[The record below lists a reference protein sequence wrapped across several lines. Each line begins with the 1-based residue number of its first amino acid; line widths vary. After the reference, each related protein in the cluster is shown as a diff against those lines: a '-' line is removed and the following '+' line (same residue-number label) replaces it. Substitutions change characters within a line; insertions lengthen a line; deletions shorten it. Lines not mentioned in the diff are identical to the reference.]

1 MGKKL
6 SFILSYWWC
15 MLLLVLGLIPVCLG
29 NRDGGISETENRTLQ
44 GAPQF
49 SVSAWFDGTFAEQLN
64 IFLSDQMLGRDR
76 ILSVSRGMLDVFNV
90 TSEKDRIIHADIDE
104 ELDAMANAG
113 ADEFEEEPALDP
125 GQDDEGVVNVAVA
138 VETTPKAAAQAPT
151 VPPTEEP
158 KKDALEP
165 TPVPASNEAENVDPT
180 VKDLSVVRKF
190 GLVRSDGTFTVRF
203 NFGEAAMRRT
213 IQSLNAYRAALPED
227 GSVIFTYIPYSYDAN
242 EWLLDTTH
250 FSGWKSD
257 VEPTIQANVDDGVYV
272 FSTVEELE
280 SHMAAGEQVY
290 YKVDHHWS
298 GLGAYYMQRRMMTSW
313 GVPSISYDDFAYTV
327 HEGFR
332 GSLSSKV
339 SQSLSDRLEVPDAL
353 APTHAYIYRRLNVFV
368 RETRYME
375 PERVSYSAFLGGTHS
390 PFYVAETGF
399 HTGHAALVVCDSF
412 GNAFVPYIAPYY
424 DRVCLVDL
432 RDTHDFVT
440 GGGGAPLRDYFKEYG
455 IDDVYFIV
463 SRGTGINS
471 SYMQSIVRKY
481 L

>member
-6 SFILSYWWC
+6 SFVLSYWWC

-44 GAPQF
+44 GAPKF
-49 SVSAWFDGTFAEQLN
+49 SVSAWFDGTFADELN
-64 IFLSDQMLGRDR
+64 TYLSDQMLGRDR

-113 ADEFEEEPALDP
+113 ADELDNE
-125 GQDDEGVVNVAVA
+125 QDAVLEQDSDGVVNVAVA
-138 VETTPKAAAQAPT
+138 VETTPESSVVAPT
-151 VPPTEEP
+151 APPTAEMEEETPEPAATAAP
-158 KKDALEP
+158 KETETA
-165 TPVPASNEAENVDPT
+165 DPS
-180 VKDLSVVRKF
+180 VKDLSIVRKF
-190 GLVRSDGTFTVRF
+190 GLIRTDGTFTVRF
-203 NFGEAAMRRT
+203 NFGESAMKRT

-242 EWLLDTTH
+242 EWLLDTAH
-250 FSGWKSD
+250 FSGWRSD

-298 GLGAYYMQRRMMTSW
+298 GLGAFYMQRLMMTSW
-313 GVPSISYDDFAYTV
+313 GVPSTAYDDFEYTV

-339 SQSLSDRLEVPDAL
+339 SASLSDRLEVPDAL